1 MSRSLAE
8 KGWVPLRYWALWW
21 TTLGAAVVVF
31 YVLLTPVWFGG
42 RVLAWIAES
51 RARRLGSA

>member
-8 KGWVPLRYWALWW
+8 KGWVPLRYWAVWW
-21 TTLGAAVVVF
+21 TTLGVAVVVF

-42 RVLAWIAES
+42 RVLAWIAEY
-51 RARRLGSA
+51 RARRLESD